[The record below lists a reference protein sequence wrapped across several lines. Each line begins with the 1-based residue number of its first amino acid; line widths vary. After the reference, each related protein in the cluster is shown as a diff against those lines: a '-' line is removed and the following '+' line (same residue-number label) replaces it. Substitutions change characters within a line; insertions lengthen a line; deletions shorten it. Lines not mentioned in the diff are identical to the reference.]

1 MDGLAKLFKCPATWN
16 SLSVLEKRDAV
27 TEYLPIFFDQSPST
41 CKTVTDTTMAKMLE
55 VFDNSDV
62 LSLILNLPDSR
73 QTLRKLLKML
83 LELLPP
89 ISTSNGK
96 LKMYS
101 KYIYSLEIFFLFT
114 CVFFTLNPINT

>member
-1 MDGLAKLFKCPATWN
+1 MAIDGLAKLLKCPATWN
-16 SLSVLEKRDAV
+16 SLSVLDKRDAV
-27 TEYLPIFFDQSPST
+27 TEYLQIFFDQSPST

-55 VFDNSDV
+55 VFHNSDV

-73 QTLRKLLKML
+73 QTLRKLLRML

-96 LKMYS
+96 LK
-101 KYIYSLEIFFLFT
+101 I
-114 CVFFTLNPINT
+114 

>member
-1 MDGLAKLFKCPATWN
+1 
-16 SLSVLEKRDAV
+16 
-27 TEYLPIFFDQSPST
+27 
-41 CKTVTDTTMAKMLE
+41 MAKMLE
-55 VFDNSDV
+55 VFDNSDG

-96 LKMYS
+96 LKIYS

>member
-1 MDGLAKLFKCPATWN
+1 
-16 SLSVLEKRDAV
+16 
-27 TEYLPIFFDQSPST
+27 
-41 CKTVTDTTMAKMLE
+41 MAKMLE

-96 LKMYS
+96 LKIYS